1 MSETWTITQDYKT
14 GCWLGVSDT
23 LKLSVEADS
32 LPALRESIEE
42 AECLRACD
50 LAAEEGAT
58 LLSELEK
65 EK

>member
-14 GCWLGVSDT
+14 GRWLGVSDT

-42 AECLRACD
+42 AESMRATE
-50 LAAEEGAT
+50 LAALEGFV
-58 LLSELEK
+58 LLDELEK